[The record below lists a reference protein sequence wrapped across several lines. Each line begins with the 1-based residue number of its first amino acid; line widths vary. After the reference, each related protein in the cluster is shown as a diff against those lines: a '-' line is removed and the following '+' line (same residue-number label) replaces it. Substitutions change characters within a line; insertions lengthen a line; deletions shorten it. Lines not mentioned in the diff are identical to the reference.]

1 MGNPAD
7 PALFQDPKEDA
18 MTDPATN
25 SKTALIGELN
35 GLLADHFAL
44 FIKTKNF
51 HWHVKGPRFHDL
63 HLLFDTHALEVRD
76 QIDLIAERVRKLDA
90 DTLTSL
96 GTVTKATQIKDQ
108 DSTTLAA
115 EDMIAEL
122 LSDNQTLIK
131 RLKGMKDLAEQAGD
145 NATDGLLD
153 DWTDMA
159 EQRAWFLR
167 SLLA

>member
-1 MGNPAD
+1 MD
-7 PALFQDPKEDA
+7 DTK
-18 MTDPATN
+18 TN
-25 SKTALIGELN
+25 SKAALIDELN
-35 GLLADHFAL
+35 GLLADHFAM

-63 HLLFDTHALEVRD
+63 HLLFDEHAIEIRD

-90 DTLTSL
+90 ETLTSL
-96 GTVTKATQIKDQ
+96 GTMAKHTKVKDQ

-115 EDMIAEL
+115 EDMITEL
-122 LSDNQTLIK
+122 LSDNETLIK
-131 RLKGMKDLAEQAGD
+131 RLKGMKDLAEQAKD